1 MSDAQLTEEASIA
14 YKGFQ
19 TMRESKQTYF
29 TFLQDIDIKYKSGG
43 EASSAETE
51 QLAAL
56 LAKHDKNVT
65 TFNTAMAAVVDMDA
79 RNTLIK
85 LMS

>member
-1 MSDAQLTEEASIA
+1 MSNAQLTAEASIA
-14 YKGFQ
+14 FQ
-19 TMRESKQTYF
+19 AFQAMRESKRTYF
-29 TFLQDIDIKYKSGG
+29 TFLQDIDVKYKSAGA
-43 EASSAETE
+43 ASSAETE

-65 TFNTAMAAVVDMDA
+65 AFNTAMAAVVDMDA

-85 LMS
+85 LIS